1 MRSAPHCTE
10 TSDVRQQLN
19 TITAYI
25 DGSMIYGSDA
35 SLQPLLRRGWEG
47 LMIVEENIDGED
59 YMPLVSQCPA
69 AGGYQANG
77 MNQQFLAGD
86 K

>member
-47 LMIVEENIDGED
+47 LMIVEENVDSKE
-59 YMPLVSQCPA
+59 YMPLVSPCPA
-69 AGGYQANG
+69 AGGYQAND
-77 MNQQFLAGD
+77 MDQQFLAGD